1 MEEKKAATEEIL
13 QFLEDCNAPVA
24 KKEIYEDTGLDPDT
38 VQPLLE
44 ELEREGR
51 IMQSRHKKY
60 ALPQVLGCIAG
71 KIQGNQ
77 KGFAF
82 LIPDDR
88 EMPDVYLPIHALMG
102 AMHEDRA
109 LVRITVR
116 NKGGNARR
124 QEGEVVKILSRARD
138 HIVGKFER
146 NASYGFVTPEDR
158 RITPDIFVPKEG
170 MGKAQTGDMVVVR
183 ITQWAQENRSTEG
196 EIAEVLG
203 RSGSLAVD
211 IKSILYHYGIPNAF
225 SEEAIQ
231 QAQKMAQEV
240 DSQEADRREDF
251 RDRLCVTIDGA
262 DAKDLDD
269 AITLE
274 RKGQGYLL
282 GVHIADVS
290 HYVQPNSPLDRD
302 AYERGTSV
310 YFPDHV
316 IPMLPK
322 ELSNGICS
330 LNMGVDRLTL
340 SCLMEMDETGRMLG
354 ARFTKGVIRVT
365 KRVTYE
371 DANAFLE
378 RGDEDAKKGY
388 EAVYP
393 MLVLMQELAEKLMTR
408 RNRRGYLDLDLP
420 ESKIILDEA
429 GKTADIRPYE
439 RGISN
444 QMIEEFMLSANEA
457 AAQQASAFEMPFLY
471 RVHERPDEEKMQQ
484 LYAFVSTQGVTAR
497 RPQNEIHTRDL
508 QHILERAKGLPQE
521 GVISRILLRS
531 LKKAK
536 YSERNMGHFG
546 LALEDYCHFTSP
558 IRRYPDLIVHRVLT
572 AMIEGGL
579 EQKLIEK
586 LETQLPDM
594 AEHTS
599 ECERK
604 AMEAERAIDDLKK
617 AEYMLDR
624 IGEEYDG
631 IISGVT
637 DFGIFV
643 ELPNTVEGLIKIS
656 SLGDDYYAYD
666 EKNYALIGSR
676 TGKRYALGDAV
687 RIKVIGVN
695 LDTRKTEFALA
706 QEEGDVPQPYFSRR
720 KKYGKKHSAK
730 KHARV

>member
-1 MEEKKAATEEIL
+1 MEDRTAIQERIL

-24 KKEIYEDTGLDPDT
+24 KKEMLEDLGLDSQTAQRP
-38 VQPLLE
+38 LE
-44 ELEREGR
+44 ELEREGK
-51 IMQSRHKKY
+51 IMQSRHRKY
-60 ALPQVLGCIAG
+60 ALPEVLGCVAG
-71 KIQGNQ
+71 KIQGNA

-88 EMPDVYLPIHALMG
+88 ELPDVYLPIHALMG
-102 AMHEDRA
+102 AMHEDRV
-109 LVRITVR
+109 LVRITAR
-116 NKGGNARR
+116 NKGGNSRR
-124 QEGEVVKILSRARD
+124 QEGEVIKILSRARD

-170 MGKAQTGDMVVVR
+170 MGNAQTGDMVVVK
-183 ITQWAQENRSTEG
+183 ITQWAQAARSTEG
-196 EIAEVLG
+196 EITEILG
-203 RSGSLAVD
+203 RSGSFAVD
-211 IKSILYHYGIPNAF
+211 IKSILYHYGIPDAF
-225 SEEAIQ
+225 SEEALVQAEEMPQ
-231 QAQKMAQEV
+231 QV
-240 DSQEADRREDF
+240 DPEEAARREDF
-251 RDRLCVTIDGA
+251 RDKLCVTIDGA

-290 HYVQPNSPLDRD
+290 HYVKPHSPLDRD

-340 SCLMEMDETGRMLG
+340 SCIMEMDETGRMLG

-378 RGDEDAKKGY
+378 RGDEQAKRGY
-388 EAVYP
+388 EKVYP
-393 MLVLMQELAEKLMTR
+393 MLVLMQELAEKLMAR

-420 ESKIILDEA
+420 ESKILLDKD
-429 GKTADIRPYE
+429 GKTVDIKPYE

-471 RVHERPDEEKMQQ
+471 RVHEKPDEEKMQQ
-484 LYAFVSTQGVTAR
+484 LYAFVSTQGVSAR
-497 RPQNEIHTRDL
+497 RPQNEIHTKDL
-508 QHILERAKGLPQE
+508 QHILEQAKGLPQE

-531 LKKAK
+531 LKKAR
-536 YSERNMGHFG
+536 YSERNLGHFG

-558 IRRYPDLIVHRVLT
+558 IRRYPDLVVHRVLT

-586 LETQLPDM
+586 LEGQLPDM

-643 ELPNTVEGLIKIS
+643 ELPNTVEGLVKIS
-656 SLGDDYYAYD
+656 SLEDDYYAYD
-666 EKNYALIGSR
+666 EKNYALVGSA
-676 TGKRYALGDAV
+676 TQKRYALGDTV

-695 LDTRKTEFALA
+695 LDTRKTEFVLA
-706 QEEGDVPQPYFSRR
+706 QEEGDTSRPYISRR
-720 KKYGKKHSAK
+720 KRHGRKHSSK
-730 KHARV
+730 KRSRV